1 MKSNMVTKTHK
12 KTTKFY
18 RIFKC
23 SNKILQFKGQFEIH
37 RIKISKKDANKN
49 YIKLII

>member
-1 MKSNMVTKTHK
+1 MVTKTQK

-37 RIKISKKDANKN
+37 RIKISKKDTNK
-49 YIKLII
+49 YYRKLMKF